1 MAKKV
6 YLGVGHGGTDPGAV
20 ANGFNEKDL
29 NLDIAKACR
38 DELVKYGVEVMMS
51 RESDVSER
59 LAARIKECNAYNP
72 DFAIDI
78 HNNAGGG
85 DGGEVFHSKSNAN
98 DDAFALNILTEM
110 YAIGQNMHSTTP
122 TVIKSGLKTRL
133 NSSGT
138 DYFGFVRQVKCPS
151 VLVECAFVDNRTDMN
166 IIDTLAERQKMGVAI
181 AKGILKTFGI
191 EEKKEVETPKPTTTT
206 TATTTS
212 GVKKGDLVSIKSGAK
227 YYNGKAVPSWVAAQ
241 KWYVDSVSGDR
252 AVINKNEKGTNA
264 ISSAINVAYLTVAKK
279 STTVTATVKATIK
292 VGSTVKVKDG
302 AKTYTGGKL
311 ANFVYKRKHKV
322 KELKG
327 DRAVI
332 TYLGVTVAAVK
343 VSDLTLA

>member
-6 YLGVGHGGTDPGAV
+6 YLGVGHGGKDPGAV

-38 DELVKYGVEVMMS
+38 DELKKYGVEVMMS
-51 RESDVSER
+51 RESDISEN
-59 LAARIKECNAYNP
+59 LSARIKECNAYNP

-78 HNNAGGG
+78 HNNAGRG

-98 DDAFALNILTEM
+98 DDAFAINILNEI

-133 NSSGT
+133 LNDGR
-138 DYFGFVRQVKCPS
+138 DYFGFIRQIKCPS
-151 VLVECAFVDNRTDMN
+151 VLVECAFVDNRNDMN
-166 IIDTLAERQKMGVAI
+166 ILDTAEERKTMGVAI

-191 EEKKEVETPKPTTTT
+191 EEKKEVVTPKPTTTT
-206 TATTTS
+206 PTTS
-212 GVKKGDLVSIKSGAK
+212 GIKKGDLVSIKSGAK
-227 YYNGKAVPSWVAAQ
+227 YSNGKKVPSWVVKQ
-241 KWYVDSVSGDR
+241 KWYVESVSGNR

-264 ISSAINVAYLTVAKK
+264 INSVINVMYLVVAKK
-279 STTVTATVKATIK
+279 STTVKPTKATIK
-292 VGSTVKVKDG
+292 VGSTVKVKQG
-302 AKTYTGGKL
+302 AKTYAGGKL

-322 KELKG
+322 KEIKG

-332 TYLGVTVAAVK
+332 TYLGITVAAVRL
-343 VSDLTLA
+343 SDLTLA

>member
-6 YLGVGHGGTDPGAV
+6 YLGVGHGGKDPGAV
-20 ANGFNEKDL
+20 ANGFEEADL

-38 DELVKYGVEVMMS
+38 DELVRHGVEVMMS
-51 RESDVSER
+51 RESDVSEN
-59 LAARIKECNAYNP
+59 LSARIKECNAYNP

-78 HNNAGGG
+78 HNNAGRG
-85 DGGEVFHSKSNAN
+85 DGAEVFHSKKDAR
-98 DDAFALNILTEM
+98 DDAFATNILTEI

-138 DYFGFVRQVKCPS
+138 DYFGFIRQVKCPS
-151 VLVECAFVDNRTDMN
+151 NLVECAFVDNRTDMN
-166 IIDTLAERQKMGVAI
+166 IIDTAAERKTMGIAI

-191 EEKKEVETPKPTTTT
+191 EEKKEVVTPKPTTT
-206 TATTTS
+206 S
-212 GVKKGDLVSIKSGAK
+212 GIKKGDLVSIKTGAK
-227 YYNGKAVPSWVAAQ
+227 YYNGKKVPSWVVKQ
-241 KWYVDSVSGDR
+241 KWYVDSVSGNR
-252 AVINKNEKGTNA
+252 AVINKNEKGT
-264 ISSAINVAYLTVAKK
+264 SAINSPINVMYLVIAKK
-279 STTVTATVKATIK
+279 STTVTVTAKPTIK
-292 VGSTVKVKDG
+292 VGSTVKVKQG

-332 TYLGVTVAAVK
+332 SYLGITVAAVK
-343 VSDLTLA
+343 LSDLTLA